1 MPFIVRQ
8 YDEQQRRRLEVMPGI
23 TGLWQL
29 SRDRAY
35 PIHENIHHDLSY
47 LKHRTLS
54 LDLAILMHTVFF
66 AMRGGV

>member
-8 YDEQQRRRLEVMPGI
+8 YNAQQRRRLEAMPGI

-29 SRDRAY
+29 SADRAY

-47 LKHRTLS
+47 LRRRTLS
-54 LDLAILMHTVFF
+54 LDFAILMHTVFF